1 MANKKTELDNHSGGL
16 LLMIIFTTV
25 WTILSEI
32 FFNNSDHRITAVF
45 FGIIIAYFIY
55 SYLKLIKNR
64 KVMPEIQ
71 VIRNPK
77 KEKWFYAVFALEGV
91 AIFIVQ
97 NILVNIHKENLSICS
112 IALIVGLHFIPLA
125 KVFDRKFDYCIGIWT
140 SLIATIGLILILK
153 NQFNYKIV
161 NAFVCI
167 GCALSTTMYGLKK
180 VRDGNNFLK
189 RTQS

>member
-77 KEKWFYAVFALEGV
+77 KEK
-91 AIFIVQ
+91 
-97 NILVNIHKENLSICS
+97 
-112 IALIVGLHFIPLA
+112 
-125 KVFDRKFDYCIGIWT
+125 
-140 SLIATIGLILILK
+140 
-153 NQFNYKIV
+153 
-161 NAFVCI
+161 
-167 GCALSTTMYGLKK
+167 
-180 VRDGNNFLK
+180 
-189 RTQS
+189 